1 MTHSHY
7 VTVSGMK
14 TLVTYV
20 SSSGNT
26 RKVAEAA
33 YDGLKGEKEIKPIK
47 DIDDLN
53 GYDLVFLGFP
63 VVGEGA
69 PGKVKRFLATKAKGK
84 RVAMLVTHG
93 MPASN
98 DAFGKV
104 IPRCRAAATG
114 SDLEGIYEC
123 QGQMV
128 SWLPKVLRLHPYS
141 YVRAWARM
149 GGDQHGVGHPDHGDL
164 DGARVFAGEM
174 ESKLAQRTDG
184 CK

>member
-1 MTHSHY
+1 M
-7 VTVSGMK
+7 TVSNMK

-33 YDGLKGEKEIKPIK
+33 YDGLKGEKEIRPIE
-47 DIDDLN
+47 DINDLS

-69 PGKVKRFLATKAKGK
+69 PGKVRRFLARKARGK
-84 RVAMLVTHG
+84 KVAMLVTHG
-93 MPASN
+93 MPSSN
-98 DAFGKV
+98 DAFAKV
-104 IPRCRAAATG
+104 IPRCRAAAAG
-114 SDLEGIYEC
+114 SDLAGIYDC

-128 SWLPKVLRLHPYS
+128 PWLPKVLRFHPYS

-149 GGDQHGVGHPDHGDL
+149 GGDQHGIGHPDRSDL
-164 DGARVFAGEM
+164 DGARKFAGEM
-174 ESKLAQRTDG
+174 EAEHARRTDES
-184 CK
+184 K